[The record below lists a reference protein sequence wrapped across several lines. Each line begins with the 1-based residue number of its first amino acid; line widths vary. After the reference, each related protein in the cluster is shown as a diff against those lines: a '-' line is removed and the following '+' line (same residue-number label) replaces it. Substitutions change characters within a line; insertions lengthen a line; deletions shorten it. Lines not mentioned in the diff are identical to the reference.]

1 MKGDSALNGREW
13 AAGARRSDT
22 GRCDL
27 QLGAP
32 SAAPSNGSA
41 KMGTTILGA
50 PLEATGGGK
59 GELKQSPRYE
69 YTKTAPNVAYG
80 AHKGAQGRTARRNA
94 IAPQHKHAADARA
107 RRIIPN
113 RCQGMRMPR

>member
-1 MKGDSALNGREW
+1 MGACGRRGSWARLGGGVSDPLTCTLN
-13 AAGARRSDT
+13 T
-22 GRCDL
+22 
-27 QLGAP
+27 AP
-32 SAAPSNGSA
+32 GNVRA

-50 PLEATGGGK
+50 PLEAPGGGE

-94 IAPQHKHAADARA
+94 IAPQHKHAASARA
-107 RRIIPN
+107 RRISPN
-113 RCQGMRMPR
+113 RCLGMRKPR

>member
-1 MKGDSALNGREW
+1 MALNGRVW
-13 AAGARRSDT
+13 AAVTWRSDT
-22 GRCDL
+22 GRRYL

-32 SAAPSNGSA
+32 SAAPGNGRA
-41 KMGTTILGA
+41 KMGATILGA
-50 PLEATGGGK
+50 PLEAPGVGK